1 MGEVGGRVS
10 GASAGAHVWFCGS
23 EAEDASERL
32 LNPRDHSSY
41 QCGKSDE
48 VKNVGTV
55 SGIIC
60 LSTAQT

>member
-1 MGEVGGRVS
+1 MGRRVS
-10 GASAGAHVWFCGS
+10 AASGGAHACVCRS
-23 EAEDASERL
+23 EAEGAAERL
-32 LNPRDHSSY
+32 LDPRDHGSY